1 MTNRKR
7 KKKITDFD
15 FEAYERSVEKRLND
29 LDFKGIIQDTFDE
42 FIADAGYRSILNE
55 KDDRAKKN

>member
-1 MTNRKR
+1 MKYKI